1 MLKVVIDT
9 NVLVSALLKP
19 DSVPELILSLI
30 LEGEILLCLTD
41 PIATEYEEVLKREK
55 FRKLDHKKVKT
66 LLSRLRSQAQWVIPK
81 IHLRVTTADPEDN
94 KFLECAKEAEANFLI
109 TGNIKHFPIGKF
121 EEIIILNPS
130 QFLTVMAEMLDL

>member
-30 LEGEILLCLTD
+30 LEEEMVLCLSE

-55 FRKLDHKKVKT
+55 FKKLDRQKVKD
-66 LLSRLRSQAQWVIPK
+66 LLSRLKSQARWVSPTVRLQAAK
-81 IHLRVTTADPEDN
+81 GDPEDN
-94 KFLECAKEAEANFLI
+94 KFLECAEEAEADFFI
-109 TGNIKHFPIGKF
+109 TGNIKHFPPGKF
-121 EEIIILNPS
+121 KGTIILRPA
-130 QFLTVMAEMLDL
+130 QFLSAIAKVLDS